1 MRKAGLIFTVMLAV
15 IVAGAYVVRDDLALR
30 LMPRAAER
38 VLGSNLLQ
46 QLPDGLHI
54 ALCGAGSPMPDPVRS
69 GPCVAVIA
77 GGKLLVID
85 SGSGA
90 ARNLNRMGIPAG
102 NIEAVFLTH
111 FHSDHIDGLG
121 ELGMM
126 RWVQAAN
133 TAPLPV
139 HGPQGVQQVVAGFN
153 QAYLLDSGYRTAHHG
168 EAVAPPSGAGLA
180 AVSFDAPVDG
190 TPVTVWERDG
200 VRVEA
205 FRVPHHPVDP
215 AVGLRITYA
224 GRSVVVSGDTVR
236 SEAVADAARGVD
248 LLLHEALETTMV
260 GMLSAASKNV
270 GNPVFARIT
279 ADIPDYHTTP
289 AEAAELAES
298 AGVRMLLYYHIVPA
312 LVFPGSEK
320 VFLRGT
326 AERFS
331 GTIVLG
337 RDGTLVSLPA
347 GGKEI
352 SVSSLM

>member
-1 MRKAGLIFTVMLAV
+1 MRKTALILALLLGFTA
-15 IVAGAYVVRDDLALR
+15 AGAYVARDDLALR

-38 VLGSNLLQ
+38 VLGSNAVQ
-46 QLPDGLHI
+46 DLPAGLHV

-69 GPCVAVIA
+69 GPCVALVA
-77 GGKLLVID
+77 GGKLFVID

-90 ARNLNRMGIPAG
+90 ARNLNRMGFPAG
-102 NIEAVFLTH
+102 DIEAVFLTH

-139 HGPQGVQQVVAGFN
+139 HGPQGVEQVVAGFN

-168 EAVAPPSGAGLA
+168 ESVAPPSGAGLA
-180 AVSFDAPVDG
+180 AITFEAPEDG
-190 TPVTVWERDG
+190 TPVTVWEHDG
-200 VRVEA
+200 VRIEA
-205 FRVPHHPVDP
+205 FRVLHHPVDP
-215 AVGLRITYA
+215 AVGLRIEHA
-224 GRSVVVSGDTVR
+224 GRSVVISGDTVK
-236 SEAVADAARGVD
+236 SQAVAAAAKGVD

-260 GMLSAASKNV
+260 GILSEAAKTS
-270 GNPVFARIT
+270 GNHIFARIT

-289 AEAAELAES
+289 VEAAELAAS
-298 AGVRMLLYYHIVPA
+298 ADVKMLLYYHIVPA

-326 AERFS
+326 TERFS
-331 GTIVLG
+331 GRIVLG

-347 GGKEI
+347 GSKEI
-352 SVSSLM
+352 RVSSLM